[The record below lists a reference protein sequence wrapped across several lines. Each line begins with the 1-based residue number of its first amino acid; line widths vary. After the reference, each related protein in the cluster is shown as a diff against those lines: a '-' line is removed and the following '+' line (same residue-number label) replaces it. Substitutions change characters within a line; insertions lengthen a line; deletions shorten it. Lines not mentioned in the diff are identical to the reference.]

1 MARRT
6 GPSPAVAVKWED
18 RVARQRAS
26 GLSVVEFCRRERV
39 HPVTFYGWR
48 RRLAGGSKRGRRA
61 ATSRAFLPIE
71 LVTEGAAPTQAG
83 AGQMCELVLGSLVC
97 RVPRGL
103 DDESLRRWLRLCRE
117 EASRC

>member
-18 RVARQRAS
+18 RVTRQHAS
-26 GLSVVEFCRRERV
+26 GLSVAEFCRRERV

-48 RRLAGGSKRGRRA
+48 RRLAGGSKRGA
-61 ATSRAFLPIE
+61 SASTSRAFLPIE
-71 LVTEGAAPTQAG
+71 LVTEGAPPTPAG
-83 AGQMCELVLGSLVC
+83 AGPMWEVLVGSLVS

>member
-6 GPSPAVAVKWED
+6 GPSPSVAATWKE

-26 GLSVVEFCRRERV
+26 GLSVAAFCQRERI
-39 HPVTFYGWR
+39 HPVTFYSWR
-48 RRLAGGSKRGRRA
+48 QRLAGGAKQGRRA
-61 ATSRAFLPIE
+61 PKRQAFLPIE
-71 LVTEGAAPTQAG
+71 LVAEGITPAG
-83 AGQMCELVLGSLVC
+83 AGSMCELVVGTLVC